1 MRVSVGDR
9 GWHKVKPGSMHS
21 RVGET
26 RTGCGGGF
34 VKVQRVQGA
43 FVRTWRAREGLTD
56 FQQESL

>member
-1 MRVSVGDR
+1 MWVSVGNR

-26 RTGCGGGF
+26 RTGFWGGG

-43 FVRTWRAREGLTD
+43 FVRTWSVREGLTD
-56 FQQESL
+56 FQQESF